1 MCVFARCLVL
11 LFVRPLCISVFDCLS
26 LCLLLSLSLC
36 LLSLSLCLSLTV
48 SLSLS
53 PSLPLSLFRA
63 LSLARALSFSLSSW
77 RSLFLSLLLAL
88 TPLQTRTQNC
98 HKYTQTTRPGHEP
111 AALQLSH
118 TRRAG
123 SRCHTPHTCL
133 ACHILCRIITYYV
146 TSSHTRAR
154 THTHTHHHLLA
165 SAPPHTHT
173 KSHGCTGRFAA
184 DGVGV
189 QRERNVYIT
198 LRALLG
204 RLPAIRC
211 ACCLRAVCVPSACHP
226 APLLPRVGSRVL
238 KEC

>member
-1 MCVFARCLVL
+1 MVCVFARCLVL

-53 PSLPLSLFRA
+53 LSLPLSLFRA

-111 AALQLSH
+111 AALQLSD

-154 THTHTHHHLLA
+154 THTHTHTITCWR
-165 SAPPHTHT
+165 APPPTHT
-173 KSHGCTGRFAA
+173 LNHTDARADLLPMVLVYSESGTCISPCGRFLA
-184 DGVGV
+184 VC
-189 QRERNVYIT
+189 
-198 LRALLG
+198 
-204 RLPAIRC
+204 LPSGA
-211 ACCLRAVCVPSACHP
+211 RAVCVLSACRLRAIRRP
-226 APLLPRVGSRVL
+226 CCRVL
-238 KEC
+238 GQEC